1 LRANEL
7 IALTFDQVATLNVT
21 ETSPDGVSSKSPSI
35 KITIQRSKHKGTL
48 SPVSFFIVDPRCV
61 EILMAYI
68 DLYET
73 KTGRFFRKLDDN
85 LKPMNRPIG
94 ISMVSVFAREIAVF
108 LMLEEPTEF
117 SSHSFRHSGATALA
131 DQGLSVI
138 ELQRAG
144 GWSSAAVAESY
155 VETNDNARLK
165 VARKLQSNS
174 TQVNVPSV
182 ENRLKMMT
190 SSSTTS
196 TSTHPHVSIN
206 SNSHCTINLNMNCTK
221 NSRKKMKVPSTTSD
235 DESSS
240 STE

>member
-1 LRANEL
+1 
-7 IALTFDQVATLNVT
+7 
-21 ETSPDGVSSKSPSI
+21 
-35 KITIQRSKHKGTL
+35 
-48 SPVSFFIVDPRCV
+48 
-61 EILMAYI
+61 MAYI